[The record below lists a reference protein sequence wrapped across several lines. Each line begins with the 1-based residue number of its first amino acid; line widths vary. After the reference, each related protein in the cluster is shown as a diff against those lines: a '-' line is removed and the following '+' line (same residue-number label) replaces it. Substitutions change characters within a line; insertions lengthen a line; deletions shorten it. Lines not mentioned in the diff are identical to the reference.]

1 MSLYCIA
8 EIISTVPRW
17 FVFYSL
23 CKLTHVVAIF
33 SEKKKTKYNGRN
45 NGVYYQLAGNKICVS
60 ALKQCHLF
68 TLTVI
73 RFYCKLVYSYY
84 FNLKYNYGLY
94 LKKYYCEILSY
105 K

>member
-33 SEKKKTKYNGRN
+33 SEKKKPSTMVAITACTINWRETKY
-45 NGVYYQLAGNKICVS
+45 VS
-60 ALKQCHLF
+60 ALLNN
-68 TLTVI
+68 VI
-73 RFYCKLVYSYY
+73 CL
-84 FNLKYNYGLY
+84 L
-94 LKKYYCEILSY
+94 
-105 K
+105 